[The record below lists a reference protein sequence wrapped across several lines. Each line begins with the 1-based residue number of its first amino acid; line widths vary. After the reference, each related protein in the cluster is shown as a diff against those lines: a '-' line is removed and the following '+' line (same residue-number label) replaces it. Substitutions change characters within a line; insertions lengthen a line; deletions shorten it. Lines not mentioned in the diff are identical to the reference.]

1 MKKLLTVLAC
11 TVLAAGVMTGCGTG
25 VDENKP
31 LSEVQTEAAKL
42 DEAALKAKIADCEKF
57 LAEKKA
63 ELEKVAA
70 KIKDIPLDKILS
82 EESKKLKEQTEKIS
96 ESIRKVSAQMKVYV
110 DEAAAKAKNAVKQ

>member
-1 MKKLLTVLAC
+1 M
-11 TVLAAGVMTGCGTG
+11 
-25 VDENKP
+25 
-31 LSEVQTEAAKL
+31 
-42 DEAALKAKIADCEKF
+42 KAKIADCEKF

-110 DEAAAKAKNAVKQ
+110 DEAAAKAKNAVKK

>member
-11 TVLAAGVMTGCGTG
+11 TVLAAGVMTGCGKG

-110 DEAAAKAKNAVKQ
+110 DEAAAKAKNAVKK